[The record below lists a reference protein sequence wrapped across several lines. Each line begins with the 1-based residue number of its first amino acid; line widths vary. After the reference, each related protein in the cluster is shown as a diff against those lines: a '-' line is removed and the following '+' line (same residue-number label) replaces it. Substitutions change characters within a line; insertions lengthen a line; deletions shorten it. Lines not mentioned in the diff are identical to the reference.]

1 MAKSEKF
8 YIYFWIN
15 IMKKLAIILLAFL
28 IIANFQIK
36 EGESKEI
43 EKIRSVEVVNITVND
58 AWNMLNSDEDGIQHP
73 VDVRYFNEY
82 FSERIATPHIY
93 DKPLIFTLQWMES
106 PYLLN
111 LFKTLLKGKEII
123 LYCRT
128 GNRSYIAAKML
139 EEAGFEGK
147 IYSMM
152 GGIVEWKN
160 QGLPTVKGF
169 GFKLGI

>member
-1 MAKSEKF
+1 
-8 YIYFWIN
+8 
-15 IMKKLAIILLAFL
+15 MKKLAILVVFL
-28 IIANFQIK
+28 ILANFNISETK
-36 EGESKEI
+36 S
-43 EKIRSVEVVNITVND
+43 EKIENSRIIELTNITVLQ
-58 AWNMLNSDEDGIQHP
+58 AWNMLNSEEDGIQHP

-82 FSERIATPHIY
+82 FNERIATPHIY
-93 DKPLIFTLQWMES
+93 DKPILFTLQWMES

-111 LFKTLLKGKEII
+111 IFKTIFKGKEII

-128 GNRSYIAAKML
+128 GNRSYIAGKML

-147 IYSMM
+147 IYNMQ

>member
-1 MAKSEKF
+1 
-8 YIYFWIN
+8 
-15 IMKKLAIILLAFL
+15 MKKLAILLAFL
-28 IIANFQIK
+28 LIANFQINLTK
-36 EGESKEI
+36 GEEVKNS
-43 EKIRSVEVVNITVND
+43 KIRGVINITVND

-82 FSERIATPHIY
+82 FNERIATPHIY
-93 DKPLIFTLQWMES
+93 DKPILFTLQWMES

-111 LFKTLLKGKEII
+111 LFKTLFKGKEII

-128 GNRSYIAAKML
+128 GNRSYIAGKML

-147 IYSMM
+147 IYNMM

-169 GFKLGI
+169 GFKLGF

>member
-1 MAKSEKF
+1 MKNLAMLVALFILTNFGVSEIKSEK
-8 YIYFWIN
+8 ID
-15 IMKKLAIILLAFL
+15 AIG
-28 IIANFQIK
+28 K
-36 EGESKEI
+36 VEI
-43 EKIRSVEVVNITVND
+43 FNITVSQ
-58 AWNMLNSDEDGIQHP
+58 AWDMLNSDEDGIQHP

-93 DKPLIFTLQWMES
+93 DKPLLFTLQWMES

-111 LFKTLLKGKEII
+111 IFKTIFKGKEII

-128 GNRSYIAAKML
+128 GNRSYIAGKML

-147 IYSMM
+147 IYNML

>member
-1 MAKSEKF
+1 MKKFAILVAFLILANFHVNEVKSEK
-8 YIYFWIN
+8 IEASG
-15 IMKKLAIILLAFL
+15 KV
-28 IIANFQIK
+28 
-36 EGESKEI
+36 EI
-43 EKIRSVEVVNITVND
+43 FNITVSQ

-82 FSERIATPHIY
+82 FGERIATPHIY
-93 DKPLIFTLQWMES
+93 DKPLLFTLQWMES

-111 LFKTLLKGKEII
+111 IFKTIFKGKEII

-128 GNRSYIAAKML
+128 GNRSYIAGKML

-147 IYSMM
+147 IYNML